1 MRFDDWLQWGI
12 NSGDSIV
19 KKSLNLDLDG
29 FRGDFF
35 GEHSIDEPTGRGI
48 MRVSKNKFIVGYT
61 ENRGWNMG
69 SLEVEIDREKE
80 ESMVST
86 MKQTVRP
93 GGKRWFKIVSFYNSA
108 GLMRSELVFDDRTVK
123 EWNLQHTASDFLG

>member
-1 MRFDDWLQWGI
+1 MRFDVWLQWGI
-12 NSGDSIV
+12 NSGNSIV
-19 KKSLNLDLDG
+19 KKSLNLDLDS
-29 FRGDFF
+29 FEGDFY

-48 MRVSKNKFIVGYT
+48 MRFSKDKFIVGYT

-69 SLEVEIDREKE
+69 SLEVEIDREKGE
-80 ESMVST
+80 AMVST
-86 MKQTVRP
+86 MKQKVRP
-93 GGKRWFKIVSFYNSA
+93 DGKWFKLVSFYNIE